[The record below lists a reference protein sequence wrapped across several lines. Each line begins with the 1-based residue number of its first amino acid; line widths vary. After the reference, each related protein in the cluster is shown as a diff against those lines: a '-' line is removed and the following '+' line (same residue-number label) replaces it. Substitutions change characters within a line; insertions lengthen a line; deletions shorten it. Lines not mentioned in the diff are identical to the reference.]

1 MIVYITNRVLQG
13 LVVLV
18 GVSFIVFALM
28 HLTPGNPAEV
38 MLSEFGASAEDL
50 RRLRD
55 QLGIDQH
62 WTLQYRDFLAGAVR
76 GDLGRSLFTR
86 RPVAEQ
92 IISALP
98 STLALTSSAIGIA
111 LVVGMPLGIIS
122 ALRHRT
128 WIDSVSMVMSLL
140 GVAMPVFWIAILL
153 ILIFSINLGWF
164 PATGGVGAGSMVL
177 PAVALGLGAAGLIA
191 RLVRSSMLEVLRAEY
206 IVTARSKG
214 LREAPVIVRH
224 ALRNALIPLVTI
236 VGLQIGNLLSGAV
249 VVETVFARQGI
260 GSMLIKGIV
269 QKDFPLVQ
277 GLILFIA
284 VVYIGINIAI
294 DILYGVIDPRVRT
307 GAGGR

>member
-13 LVVLV
+13 LVVLA

-111 LVVGMPLGIIS
+111 LVVGMPLGIVS

-307 GAGGR
+307 GAGAR

>member
-1 MIVYITNRVLQG
+1 VIVYITNRVLQG

-111 LVVGMPLGIIS
+111 LVVGMPLGIVS

-307 GAGGR
+307 GAGAR

>member
-1 MIVYITNRVLQG
+1 VIVYITNRVLQG
-13 LVVLV
+13 LVVLA

-111 LVVGMPLGIIS
+111 LVVGMPLGIVS

-177 PAVALGLGAAGLIA
+177 PAIALGLGAAGLIA
-191 RLVRSSMLEVLRAEY
+191 RLVRSSMLEMLRAEY

>member
-1 MIVYITNRVLQG
+1 VIVYITNRVLQG
-13 LVVLV
+13 LVVLA

-111 LVVGMPLGIIS
+111 LVVGMPLGIVS

-307 GAGGR
+307 GAGGQ

>member
-1 MIVYITNRVLQG
+1 VIVYITNRMLQG
-13 LVVLV
+13 LVVLA

-50 RRLRD
+50 RRLRE
-55 QLGIDQH
+55 QLGIDRH
-62 WTLQYRDFLAGAVR
+62 WTLQYRDFLGGAVR

-86 RPVAEQ
+86 RPVTEQ
-92 IISALP
+92 IFSALP
-98 STLALTSSAIGIA
+98 STMALTSSAIGIA
-111 LVVGMPLGIIS
+111 LVVGLPLGIVS

-128 WIDSVSMVMSLL
+128 WIDSVSMVVSLL

-153 ILIFSINLGWF
+153 ILVFSINLGWF
-164 PATGGVGAGSMVL
+164 PATGGVGAGSMIL

-214 LREAPVIVRH
+214 LQEAPVIVRH

-236 VGLQIGNLLSGAV
+236 IGLQIGNLLSGAV

-260 GSMLIKGIV
+260 GSMLIKGII

-284 VVYIGINIAI
+284 VVYIGINIVI

-307 GAGGR
+307 GAG

>member
-1 MIVYITNRVLQG
+1 MIIYITNRMLQG
-13 LVVLV
+13 LVVLA

-50 RRLRD
+50 RQLRD
-55 QLGIDQH
+55 QLGIDRH
-62 WTLQYRDFLAGAVR
+62 WTMQYRDFLAGAVR

-86 RPVAEQ
+86 RPVTEQ
-92 IISALP
+92 ILSALP
-98 STLALTSSAIGIA
+98 STMALTSSAIGIA
-111 LVVGMPLGIIS
+111 LVVGLPLGIVS

-128 WIDSVSMVMSLL
+128 WVDSVSMVVSLL

-307 GAGGR
+307 GSG

>member
-1 MIVYITNRVLQG
+1 VIVYLTNRLLQG
-13 LVVLV
+13 LVVLA
-18 GVSFIVFALM
+18 GVSFIVFGLM

-38 MLSEFGASAEDL
+38 MLSEFGASADDL
-50 RRLRD
+50 RRLREE
-55 QLGIDQH
+55 LGFDRPWIE
-62 WTLQYRDFLAGAVR
+62 QYGDFVGGAVR

-86 RPVAEQ
+86 RPVTEQ
-92 IISALP
+92 IATVLP
-98 STLALTSSAIGIA
+98 STVALTGAAIGIA
-111 LVVGMPLGIIS
+111 LIVGLPLGIVS

-128 WIDSVSMVMSLL
+128 WVDSLSMVLSLL
-140 GVAMPVFWIAILL
+140 GVAMPVFWVAILL
-153 ILIFSINLGWF
+153 ILLFSINLGWL
-164 PATGGVGAGSMVL
+164 PATGGVGFGSMIM

-191 RLVRSSMLEVLRAEY
+191 RLVRSSMLEVLRADY
-206 IVTARSKG
+206 MVTARAKG
-214 LREAPVIVRH
+214 LRETPVIVRH

-284 VVYIGINIAI
+284 VVYIVVNIAI
-294 DILYGVIDPRVRT
+294 DILYGAIDPRVRA
-307 GAGGR
+307 GAGRG

>member
-111 LVVGMPLGIIS
+111 LVVGMPLGIVS

>member
-13 LVVLV
+13 LVVLA

-111 LVVGMPLGIIS
+111 LVVGMPLGIVS

-177 PAVALGLGAAGLIA
+177 PAIALGLGAAGLIA

-307 GAGGR
+307 GAGAR

>member
-1 MIVYITNRVLQG
+1 MIVYITNRLLQG
-13 LVVLV
+13 LVVLA

-50 RRLRD
+50 RRLRE
-55 QLGIDQH
+55 QLGIDRH
-62 WTLQYRDFLAGAVR
+62 WTLQYRDFLGGAVR

-86 RPVAEQ
+86 RPVTEQ
-92 IISALP
+92 IFSALP
-98 STLALTSSAIGIA
+98 STMALTSSAISIA
-111 LVVGMPLGIIS
+111 LVVGLPLGIVS

-128 WIDSVSMVMSLL
+128 WIDSVSMVVSLL

-153 ILIFSINLGWF
+153 ILVFSINLGWF
-164 PATGGVGAGSMVL
+164 PATGGVGAGSMIL

-214 LREAPVIVRH
+214 LREAPVIVGH

-236 VGLQIGNLLSGAV
+236 IGLQIGNLLSGAV

-260 GSMLIKGIV
+260 GSMLIKGII

-284 VVYIGINIAI
+284 VVYIGINIVI

-307 GAGGR
+307 GAG

>member
-1 MIVYITNRVLQG
+1 M
-13 LVVLV
+13 LV

-62 WTLQYRDFLAGAVR
+62 WTLQYRDFLLRVR

-111 LVVGMPLGIIS
+111 LVVGMPLGIVS

-164 PATGGVGAGSMVL
+164 PATVVS
-177 PAVALGLGAAGLIA
+177 ALAPWSCRQSRWDSAA
-191 RLVRSSMLEVLRAEY
+191 
-206 IVTARSKG
+206 
-214 LREAPVIVRH
+214 
-224 ALRNALIPLVTI
+224 
-236 VGLQIGNLLSGAV
+236 
-249 VVETVFARQGI
+249 
-260 GSMLIKGIV
+260 
-269 QKDFPLVQ
+269 
-277 GLILFIA
+277 
-284 VVYIGINIAI
+284 
-294 DILYGVIDPRVRT
+294 
-307 GAGGR
+307 

>member
-13 LVVLV
+13 LVVLA

-111 LVVGMPLGIIS
+111 LVVGMPLGIVS

>member
-1 MIVYITNRVLQG
+1 VIVYITNRVLQG
-13 LVVLV
+13 LVVLA

-111 LVVGMPLGIIS
+111 LVVGMPLGIVS

-307 GAGGR
+307 GAGAR

>member
-1 MIVYITNRVLQG
+1 VIVYITNRVLQG
-13 LVVLV
+13 LVVLA

-50 RRLRD
+50 RRLRE

-86 RPVAEQ
+86 RPVTEQ
-92 IISALP
+92 ILSALP
-98 STLALTSSAIGIA
+98 STIVLTSCAIGIA
-111 LVVGMPLGIIS
+111 LVVGLPLGIVS

-128 WIDSVSMVMSLL
+128 WIDSVSMVVSLL

-284 VVYIGINIAI
+284 VVYIVINIAI

-307 GAGGR
+307 GAG

>member
-13 LVVLV
+13 LVVLA

-55 QLGIDQH
+55 QLGIDQP
-62 WTLQYRDFLAGAVR
+62 WPLQYRDFLAGAVR
-76 GDLGRSLFTR
+76 GDLGRSLFSR
-86 RPVAEQ
+86 RPVTEQ
-92 IISALP
+92 IVSALP

-111 LVVGMPLGIIS
+111 LVVGLPLGIVS

-128 WIDSVSMVMSLL
+128 WIDSVSMVVSLL

-153 ILIFSINLGWF
+153 ILIFSINLAWF

-307 GAGGR
+307 GAG

>member
-1 MIVYITNRVLQG
+1 VLVYLTNRVLQG
-13 LVVLV
+13 LVVLA

-55 QLGIDQH
+55 ELGFDRPWIE
-62 WTLQYRDFLAGAVR
+62 QYRDFVAGAAQ

-86 RPVAEQ
+86 RPVTEQ
-92 IISALP
+92 IELALP
-98 STLALTSSAIGIA
+98 STLALTGSAIGIA
-111 LVVGMPLGIIS
+111 LLVGLPLGIVS

-128 WIDSVSMVMSLL
+128 WVDSVSMVVSLL
-140 GVAMPVFWIAILL
+140 GVAMPVFWVAILL
-153 ILIFSINLGWF
+153 ILLFSINLGWL
-164 PATGGVGAGSMVL
+164 PATGGVGASSMVM

-191 RLVRSSMLEVLRAEY
+191 RLVRSSMLEVLRADY
-206 IVTARSKG
+206 MVTARAKG
-214 LREAPVIVRH
+214 LREMPVIVRH

-269 QKDFPLVQ
+269 QKDYPLVQ
-277 GLILFIA
+277 GLILYIA
-284 VVYIGINIAI
+284 VVYIVINIVI
-294 DILYGVIDPRVRT
+294 DILYGVIDPRVRAGT
-307 GAGGR
+307 GQG

>member
-1 MIVYITNRVLQG
+1 VIVYITNRMLQG
-13 LVVLV
+13 LVVLA

-55 QLGIDQH
+55 QLGIDRH

-86 RPVAEQ
+86 RPVTEQ
-92 IISALP
+92 ILSALP
-98 STLALTSSAIGIA
+98 STMALTSSAIGIA
-111 LVVGMPLGIIS
+111 LVVGLPLGIVS

-128 WIDSVSMVMSLL
+128 WVDSVSMVVSLL

-260 GSMLIKGIV
+260 GSMLIKGII

-307 GAGGR
+307 GSG

>member
-1 MIVYITNRVLQG
+1 MIVYITNQVLQG
-13 LVVLV
+13 LVVVV

-38 MLSEFGASAEDL
+38 MLSEFGASA
-50 RRLRD
+50 
-55 QLGIDQH
+55 GICAGCVTNLESISMDPAIP
-62 WTLQYRDFLAGAVR
+62 RFSAGAVR

-111 LVVGMPLGIIS
+111 LVVGMPLGIVS

-164 PATGGVGAGSMVL
+164 PATVVS
-177 PAVALGLGAAGLIA
+177 ALAPWSCRQSRWDSA
-191 RLVRSSMLEVLRAEY
+191 R
-206 IVTARSKG
+206 
-214 LREAPVIVRH
+214 P
-224 ALRNALIPLVTI
+224 
-236 VGLQIGNLLSGAV
+236 
-249 VVETVFARQGI
+249 
-260 GSMLIKGIV
+260 
-269 QKDFPLVQ
+269 D
-277 GLILFIA
+277 
-284 VVYIGINIAI
+284 
-294 DILYGVIDPRVRT
+294 
-307 GAGGR
+307 

>member
-1 MIVYITNRVLQG
+1 VIVYITNRVLQG

-111 LVVGMPLGIIS
+111 LVVGMPLGIVS

>member
-1 MIVYITNRVLQG
+1 MIAYISNRLLQG
-13 LVVLV
+13 LVVLL

-50 RRLRD
+50 RRLRE
-55 QLGIDQH
+55 QLGIDRH
-62 WTLQYRDFLAGAVR
+62 WTLQYRDFLADAVR

-86 RPVAEQ
+86 RPVTEQ
-92 IISALP
+92 ILLVLP
-98 STLALTSSAIGIA
+98 STLALTGAAIGIA
-111 LVVGMPLGIIS
+111 LLVGLPLGIVS

-128 WIDSVSMVMSLL
+128 WVDSLAMVVSLL

-153 ILIFSINLGWF
+153 ILIFSIRLGWF
-164 PATGGVGAGSMVL
+164 PATGGAGAQSMVL
-177 PAVALGLGAAGLIA
+177 PAAALGLGAAGLIA
-191 RLVRSSMLEVLRAEY
+191 RLARSSMLEVLRAEY
-206 IVTARSKG
+206 VVTARAKG
-214 LREAPVIVRH
+214 LREGAVVVRH

-249 VVETVFARQGI
+249 VIETIFARQGI
-260 GSMLIKGIV
+260 GSMLIRGIV

-277 GLILFIA
+277 GLVLFIA
-284 VVYIGINIAI
+284 VVYIGVNIAI

-307 GAGGR
+307 GQG

>member
-1 MIVYITNRVLQG
+1 VIVYITNRVLQG
-13 LVVLV
+13 LVVLA

-50 RRLRD
+50 RRLRE

-86 RPVAEQ
+86 RPVTEQ
-92 IISALP
+92 ILSALP
-98 STLALTSSAIGIA
+98 STIVLTSCAIGIA
-111 LVVGMPLGIIS
+111 LVVGLPLGIVS

-128 WIDSVSMVMSLL
+128 WIDSVSMVVSLL

-307 GAGGR
+307 GAG